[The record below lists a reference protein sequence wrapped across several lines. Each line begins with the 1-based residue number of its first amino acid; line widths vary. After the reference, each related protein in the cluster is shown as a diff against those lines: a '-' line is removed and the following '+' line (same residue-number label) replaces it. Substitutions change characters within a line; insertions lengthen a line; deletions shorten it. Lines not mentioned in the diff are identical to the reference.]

1 MVEDEEPELADSQP
15 HERPL
20 RGPRTRLLLRIA
32 VVLGLLA
39 LVLPGILVT
48 LSTANRTAARTCAT
62 YAAFYAPEAQESV
75 TRFEFAGGAGLGWTC
90 YAVMFDGREILLAS
104 LGLIPGGATLPS
116 GPVERS

>member
-1 MVEDEEPELADSQP
+1 MDDEEPELAGYQP

-20 RGPRTRLLLRIA
+20 RGPRTRLLMRVA

-48 LSTANRTAARTCAT
+48 LNTANRTATRTCAVYT
-62 YAAFYAPEAQESV
+62 AFYAPDAQDSV
-75 TRFEFAGGAGLGWTC
+75 TRFEIVGAAGLGWTC

-104 LGLIPGGATLPS
+104 LGLIPGGAELPS